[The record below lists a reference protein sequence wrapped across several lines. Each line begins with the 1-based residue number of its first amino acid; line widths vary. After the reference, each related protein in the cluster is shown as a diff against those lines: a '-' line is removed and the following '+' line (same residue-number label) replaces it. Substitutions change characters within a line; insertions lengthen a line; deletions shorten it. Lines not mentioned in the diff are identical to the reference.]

1 MKAAACYFQLNE
13 KRLGAAEYGSH
24 PVHSISMQHVKGTVK
39 AVEED
44 VTAWFL

>member
-13 KRLGAAEYGSH
+13 KRLEAAEYGSH